1 MDALKLISESSLKS
15 EAPVIN
21 IGDTVKV
28 HVRITEGDKSRI
40 QVFEGTVIA
49 KKHGGINETF
59 TVRRVAHGCGI
70 ERVFPVH
77 SPVVE
82 KVEVVR
88 SGKVRRA
95 KLYYLRDRVGKA
107 AKVKEA
113 IR

>member
-1 MDALKLISESSLKS
+1 MKTEVP
-15 EAPVIN
+15 EIN
-21 IGDTVKV
+21 IGDVVKV
-28 HVRITEGDKSRI
+28 HVKIQEGDKSRI

-49 KKHGGINETF
+49 KKHGGISETF

-82 KVEVVR
+82 KVEIVR
-88 SGKVRRA
+88 YGRVRRA

>member
-1 MDALKLISESSLKS
+1 MDALKLISNSSLK
-15 EAPVIN
+15 ENAPVVN
-21 IGDTVKV
+21 VGDTVKV
-28 HVRITEGDKSRI
+28 HVKIKEGEKYRI

-77 SPVVE
+77 SPVVD
-82 KVEVVR
+82 KVELVR
-88 SGKVRRA
+88 SGKVRRS

-107 AKVKEA
+107 AKV
-113 IR
+113 

>member
-1 MDALKLISESSLKS
+1 MDALKLISNSSLK
-15 EAPVIN
+15 ENAPVVN
-21 IGDTVKV
+21 VGDTVKV
-28 HVRITEGDKSRI
+28 HVKIKEGEKYRI
-40 QVFEGTVIA
+40 QVFEGPVIA

-77 SPVVE
+77 SPVVD
-82 KVEVVR
+82 KVELVR
-88 SGKVRRA
+88 SGKVRRS

-107 AKVKEA
+107 AKVKEQ